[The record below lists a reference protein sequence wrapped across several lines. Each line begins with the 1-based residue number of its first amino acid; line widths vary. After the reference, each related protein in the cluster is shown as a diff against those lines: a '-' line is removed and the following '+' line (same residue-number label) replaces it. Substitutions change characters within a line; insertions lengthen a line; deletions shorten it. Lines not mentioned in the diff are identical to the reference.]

1 LKAVK
6 RSGIELRPLKLPHH
20 DVRRLPNGLTVHLIP
35 RGPLPL
41 VAVRLVTRAG
51 SVFDPRG
58 LLGVGDFASRLMRR
72 GAAGLTAN
80 QISDQVEFV
89 GASVGGFA
97 NEENAI
103 VSLSTPSQHLEAMFE
118 IFTKVVLL
126 PDYADSEVE
135 LSRRRVL
142 AQLSNELDDP
152 GALADRALSRAVWGT
167 HPYSHEA
174 RSGKA
179 DYVAFQR
186 KDLVAFHQQRLG
198 PAISHLY
205 VTGNFKAEAMM
216 KLVERTLGG
225 WRNGPAQPPVIPTAS
240 GIARPGEVLIVDKPE
255 QTQVQVRIGA
265 PGVKR
270 GHEDH
275 FPLMVMNTVLG
286 GGFTSRLVTEIRVK
300 RGLSYGA
307 GSGFDM
313 MSAGGAFNVSSFTK
327 TETLPELLAIALAEV
342 QKMKSKGPNATEVAT
357 VQRYIAG
364 LYPARLE
371 TNEAIAGALADVVH
385 YGLTDE
391 WISQYRE
398 RIAAVTVKEAARA
411 AEKHLF
417 DKDRVIVLVGNA
429 AKLAPKVKKYGQVT
443 VLKPAE
449 LE

>member
-1 LKAVK
+1 V
-6 RSGIELRPLKLPHH
+6 
-20 DVRRLPNGLTVHLIP
+20 
-35 RGPLPL
+35 
-41 VAVRLVTRAG
+41 
-51 SVFDPRG
+51 
-58 LLGVGDFASRLMRR
+58 
-72 GAAGLTAN
+72 
-80 QISDQVEFV
+80 
-89 GASVGGFA
+89 
-97 NEENAI
+97 
-103 VSLSTPSQHLEAMFE
+103 
-118 IFTKVVLL
+118 
-126 PDYADSEVE
+126 
-135 LSRRRVL
+135 
-142 AQLSNELDDP
+142 
-152 GALADRALSRAVWGT
+152 
-167 HPYSHEA
+167 
-174 RSGKA
+174 
-179 DYVAFQR
+179 
-186 KDLVAFHQQRLG
+186 
-198 PAISHLY
+198 
-205 VTGNFKAEAMM
+205 
-216 KLVERTLGG
+216 
-225 WRNGPAQPPVIPTAS
+225 
-240 GIARPGEVLIVDKPE
+240 
-255 QTQVQVRIGA
+255 
-265 PGVKR
+265 
-270 GHEDH
+270 
-275 FPLMVMNTVLG
+275 G

-443 VLKPAE
+443 VLKSAE